1 MINIY
6 DKKTP
11 SSASKTGKVGGPT
24 PASPSSAASASA
36 SSPGTRMGDSISLA
50 RQHTKAT
57 NYLNLYLREVDE
69 YLPNDIR
76 DVKDEHMEGEH
87 LKNFLENFGNWI
99 ARTSFLTK
107 QRTPLGNKSKEEY
120 FKTAKEVLKLKFS
133 SHPCFHDAP
142 LWFTDM
148 KHRFDKECK
157 RSSMQ
162 NPNVSEE
169 RKSQPLYSDLEATSN
184 LNRLIRQKYAGNDV
198 VDLVKVAMHWVKNA
212 NEKNSQVLA
221 ETMLIYH
228 GVGRGSEHAFLRY
241 SEAAWDPFFEAIDFD
256 WAIIKQLSRKCMLF
270 FCHRDRYC
278 LCPYFALG
286 VFFLF
291 GGLRRETTKETA
303 KDFVFPHL
311 HSFLNDSIAARITS
325 NIRATIQNREH
336 RKYVSSRSIRK
347 GAMGENRVNQNLTIK
362 QEYARSGHTGPEM
375 NNNAEGYI
383 DSIPAMNAPGGK
395 SLAGHKDHNLH
406 VAPHSFECLGT
417 HVVEA
422 VEKLIDNL
430 FVNDIPQLKKGGTLR
445 LLVVTTAARLIGA
458 YKALVRDVGA
468 DNDIVSRIKN
478 AARDAQI
485 DDPSVP
491 MTAEGPRWN
500 AVLREWSCRIE
511 AHVKSKNTE
520 MVPAENASLSQ
531 QLSGALSII
540 HRLEKKI
547 DRMSELMQDRTS
559 DSNSIQLMRENM
571 QLQDATMTQ
580 LKEENKRLRRQ
591 LVASVAQSPFSSPPP
606 SNWPAGAVLSPARD
620 MLSITANISKRLKT
634 SSMVAGMPHQEWAA
648 VAVGPSSISKT
659 SGSVLDG
666 IHTTQ
671 PLKVGGVT
679 ISKELERLWNEGIIQ
694 KRKLAAHGVDVEKKI
709 LYDRAQHLFVGH
721 HPAFAGNEASSY
733 ENGMTVVAMAITK
746 QQWDSILEGSLDGH
760 ASRLMFASIKKE
772 SLETCLQLEVETG
785 LKERGKKC
793 SARAGLHSVG
803 SVLGLSKRNGR
814 NSGIQTWR

>member
-6 DKKTP
+6 DKKTS
-11 SSASKTGKVGGPT
+11 SSARKTGTAGGPT

-36 SSPGTRMGDSISLA
+36 SSPATRMGDSTSLV

-69 YLPNDIR
+69 YLPNDIH

-87 LKNFLENFGNWI
+87 LKNFLENFGNWL

-107 QRTPLGNKSKEEY
+107 QRAPLGNKSKEEY

-133 SHPCFHDAP
+133 SHPCFRDAP

-184 LNRLIRQKYAGNDV
+184 LNRLIRQKYAGNDI
-198 VDLVKVAMHWVKNA
+198 VDLVSVAMHWVKNA

-228 GVGRGSEHAFLRY
+228 GVGKGSEHAFLRY

-311 HSFLNDSIAARITS
+311 HSLLNDSIAARITS

-406 VAPHSFECLGT
+406 VVPHSFECLGT

-430 FVNDIPQLKKGGTLR
+430 FVNDI
-445 LLVVTTAARLIGA
+445 
-458 YKALVRDVGA
+458 
-468 DNDIVSRIKN
+468 
-478 AARDAQI
+478 
-485 DDPSVP
+485 
-491 MTAEGPRWN
+491 
-500 AVLREWSCRIE
+500 
-511 AHVKSKNTE
+511 
-520 MVPAENASLSQ
+520 LS
-531 QLSGALSII
+531 
-540 HRLEKKI
+540 
-547 DRMSELMQDRTS
+547 
-559 DSNSIQLMRENM
+559 
-571 QLQDATMTQ
+571 
-580 LKEENKRLRRQ
+580 
-591 LVASVAQSPFSSPPP
+591 
-606 SNWPAGAVLSPARD
+606 
-620 MLSITANISKRLKT
+620 
-634 SSMVAGMPHQEWAA
+634 
-648 VAVGPSSISKT
+648 
-659 SGSVLDG
+659 
-666 IHTTQ
+666 
-671 PLKVGGVT
+671 
-679 ISKELERLWNEGIIQ
+679 
-694 KRKLAAHGVDVEKKI
+694 
-709 LYDRAQHLFVGH
+709 
-721 HPAFAGNEASSY
+721 
-733 ENGMTVVAMAITK
+733 
-746 QQWDSILEGSLDGH
+746 
-760 ASRLMFASIKKE
+760 
-772 SLETCLQLEVETG
+772 
-785 LKERGKKC
+785 
-793 SARAGLHSVG
+793 
-803 SVLGLSKRNGR
+803 
-814 NSGIQTWR
+814 

>member
-1 MINIY
+1 
-6 DKKTP
+6 
-11 SSASKTGKVGGPT
+11 
-24 PASPSSAASASA
+24 
-36 SSPGTRMGDSISLA
+36 MGDSTSLV

-69 YLPNDIR
+69 YLPNDIH

-87 LKNFLENFGNWI
+87 LKNFLENFGNWL

-107 QRTPLGNKSKEEY
+107 QRAPLGNKSKEEY

-133 SHPCFHDAP
+133 SHPCFRDAP

-169 RKSQPLYSDLEATSN
+169 RKTQPLYSDLEATSN
-184 LNRLIRQKYAGNDV
+184 LNRLIRQKYAGNDI
-198 VDLVKVAMHWVKNA
+198 VDLVSVAMHWVKNA

-311 HSFLNDSIAARITS
+311 HSLLNDSIAARITS

-406 VAPHSFECLGT
+406 VVPHSFECLGT

-468 DNDIVSRIKN
+468 DNSIVSRIKN
-478 AARDAQI
+478 AARDAKI

-491 MTAEGPRWN
+491 TTAEGPRWN
-500 AVLREWSCRIE
+500 AVLRDWSCRIE

-531 QLSGALSII
+531 QLSGALSIV
-540 HRLEKKI
+540 HRLEKKV

-571 QLQDATMTQ
+571 QLQDANITQ

-591 LVASVAQSPFSSPPP
+591 LAASMALSPFSSPLP
-606 SNWPAGAVLSPARD
+606 SKRAADAVLSPARD
-620 MLSITANISKRLKT
+620 MLSSTAKRLKT
-634 SSMVAGMPHQEWAA
+634 TSSIVTGMPHQEPAA
-648 VAVGPSSISKT
+648 AGPPSISKS
-659 SGSVLDG
+659 SGSILDG

-694 KRKLAAHGVDVEKKI
+694 KRKLAAHGVDIEKKI

-733 ENGMTVVAMAITK
+733 ENGMTVVAIAITK

-760 ASRLMFASIKKE
+760 ASRLMFASIEKE

-785 LKERGKKC
+785 LKGRGKKC
-793 SARAGLHSVG
+793 SAKAGLHSVG
-803 SVLGLSKRNGR
+803 SRFRAIKKKWKELGNSDLEIANMILRRVGDGGGQEQTSIRNYFG
-814 NSGIQTWR
+814 GKK